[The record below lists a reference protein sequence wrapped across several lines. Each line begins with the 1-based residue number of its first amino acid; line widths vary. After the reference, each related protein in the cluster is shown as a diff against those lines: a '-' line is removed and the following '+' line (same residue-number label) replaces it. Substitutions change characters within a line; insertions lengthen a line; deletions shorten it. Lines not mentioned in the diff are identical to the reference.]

1 MNMVERLLSPQVT
14 LCCCGG
20 GCGCWFVWVSWYGGV
35 GVGGWVCVWRAGR
48 FASPGFLSGTPA
60 PGFLICP
67 ALPDRGLAPYT
78 PLPRSSGRFVGSWVR
93 GPRRIPAGANTPPN
107 QMMRPNSPREALRF
121 GRFRVWHGSQYHA
134 LDPKGRASWRHGSP
148 KESTVSPA
156 DRSMKARRG

>member
-1 MNMVERLLSPQVT
+1 MLLWWGVW
-14 LCCCGG
+14 LLVCLGFVVWGG
-20 GCGCWFVWVSWYGGV
+20 WCWWV
-35 GVGGWVCVWRAGR
+35 GVRVAGGQVCVALISERDTR
-48 FASPGFLSGTPA
+48 TRLSDLSGE
-60 PGFLICP
+60 GQ
-67 ALPDRGLAPYT
+67 PDRGLAPYT

-156 DRSMKARRG
+156 DCL